1 MTRYSQTG
9 STAESEGVNS
19 CDIGQKS
26 SISVRFKYDQPGMI
40 WCRKNETDAKNT
52 PMVKLKGS
60 STWCLCPLCS
70 MLDCRFSDGWMR
82 VEATWKDS
90 WSGAIQ
96 INNRQYRPGPLR
108 SNSPLWHR
116 ITKSVNVV
124 AATCPTK
131 QRIFRNLCHIVL

>member
-40 WCRKNETDAKNT
+40 WCQKNETDAKNT

-70 MLDCRFSDGWMR
+70 MLDCRFSDGW
-82 VEATWKDS
+82 
-90 WSGAIQ
+90 
-96 INNRQYRPGPLR
+96 
-108 SNSPLWHR
+108 
-116 ITKSVNVV
+116 
-124 AATCPTK
+124 K
-131 QRIFRNLCHIVL
+131 QRGRIVGLGQYKSTTVNTGRDLFARIHHFGTGSPSQSTLWLQPVQQNSESSGICAILCYRI